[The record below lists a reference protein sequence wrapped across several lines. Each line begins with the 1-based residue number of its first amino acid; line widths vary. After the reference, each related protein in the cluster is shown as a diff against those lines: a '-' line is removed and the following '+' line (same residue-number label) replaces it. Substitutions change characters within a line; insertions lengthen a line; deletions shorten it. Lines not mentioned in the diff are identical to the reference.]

1 MLCYIHFYSSLPYS
15 DISTGRKSLK
25 KNQKRKQ
32 KTLLSKRER
41 FLFFHLFKQIYLVA
55 FTVNFTVMLSLMILS
70 PAKSWKTEPELKFT
84 PHFVLS
90 ISNSFEAIVTSL
102 SVTVTVAGNSIEL
115 VLPFIV
121 RFPSTV
127 ESFTLTNS
135 KVAVGNL
142 DTLKK

>member
-25 KNQKRKQ
+25 TNRRIKRK
-32 KTLLSKRER
+32 T
-41 FLFFHLFKQIYLVA
+41 FLNKKEGFVSQLFRKAYLVA
-55 FTVNFTVMLSLMILS
+55 FTVNFTLMLSLMILS

-90 ISNSFEAIVTSL
+90 ISNSSEAIVTSL

-115 VLPFIV
+115 V
-121 RFPSTV
+121 
-127 ESFTLTNS
+127 
-135 KVAVGNL
+135 
-142 DTLKK
+142 